1 MNANLEEKLAHLPA
15 KPGAYMMKDARGA
28 VIYVGKAAS
37 LRSRVR
43 SYFQKGHAIGA
54 KVQTLVN
61 KVRDIEW
68 IVTDTEI
75 EALMLECNLIK
86 EHRPKYNVRLRDD
99 KHYPYLCITTSE
111 PFPRAIIARRSKQD
125 GNKYFGPYTDSG
137 ALRDCL
143 RLIRRVFKIRGCNK
157 RLGFVE
163 SSADGQN
170 GHAER
175 RDRPCLNYH
184 LNQCLSPCSGKI
196 DASAYADLVRDTCM
210 FLEGRH
216 DFIIERMRN
225 EMKSAAER
233 LDFERAARL
242 RDQIEA
248 VQKLAERQSIIDT
261 EHADRDVI
269 SIVYQGLI
277 GCVQLLLIRRGRLVG
292 QETFFLEGASEESP
306 EQALQ
311 EFVKQYYS
319 RATYIPKEILVS
331 EELPENDILKEWL
344 RMRRGGAISI
354 IHPKRGEKRRLIE
367 LATKN
372 AELAVQREIGVAEAD
387 ETQRQEMLRSL
398 AEVLSLTSV
407 PHRIEAYD
415 IANIQGQDA
424 VGSMVV
430 FEDGAPAKSEYRRFK
445 IRSLSTPDDYGMMR
459 EVLRRR
465 FARRTQSDEKFAK
478 LPDLLLVDGGKGQLN
493 VALEVI
499 AESGL
504 NIPAVGLAKQFEEIY
519 TPRTEFPIVLARN
532 SPALQMLQRI
542 RNEAHRF
549 AQAYHHKLTQK
560 KVRES
565 VLDEIPGVGPRRR
578 KALVRHFGSVARV
591 RQASLEQLMQVP
603 GITEPVARAIYDW
616 SRSA

>member
-1 MNANLEEKLAHLPA
+1 
-15 KPGAYMMKDARGA
+15 
-28 VIYVGKAAS
+28 
-37 LRSRVR
+37 
-43 SYFQKGHAIGA
+43 
-54 KVQTLVN
+54 
-61 KVRDIEW
+61 
-68 IVTDTEI
+68 
-75 EALMLECNLIK
+75 
-86 EHRPKYNVRLRDD
+86 
-99 KHYPYLCITTSE
+99 
-111 PFPRAIIARRSKQD
+111 
-125 GNKYFGPYTDSG
+125 
-137 ALRDCL
+137 
-143 RLIRRVFKIRGCNK
+143 
-157 RLGFVE
+157 
-163 SSADGQN
+163 
-170 GHAER
+170 
-175 RDRPCLNYH
+175 
-184 LNQCLSPCSGKI
+184 
-196 DASAYADLVRDTCM
+196 M

-354 IHPKRGEKRRLIE
+354 IHPKRGEKRRLVE

-398 AEVLSLTSV
+398 AEVLSLTSI

-519 TPRTEFPIVLARN
+519 TPGTEFPIVLARN